1 MFPPYIAA
9 ERLAMALQRSA
20 LPASMEAK
28 IATLLLGADM
38 MEGSGRV
45 WVEVTVVLRK
55 LEDY

>member
-1 MFPPYIAA
+1 
-9 ERLAMALQRSA
+9 MALQRSA